1 MCIIAIKNKGI
12 NMPSAETLETM
23 FYNNPDGAGFMYA
36 IDNKVYIRKGY
47 MSFEEFNGAIDRLSS
62 KYDIASLPLVMHF
75 RIATSGNVDR
85 GTTHPFPVSSKRKIL
100 RRLKYTSD
108 LAVVH
113 NGIIPISAPKG
124 MSDTM
129 KYTAQKLTVY
139 KSIQKDFYKQKCYL
153 KHIKKEIQSKMVF
166 LDGTGYISMIG
177 DFITENDGM
186 IYSNK
191 SYLKREYFYDKM
203 LCCYSACMLCPVDG
217 YVKYRSGEMADSA
230 DDFYLINKY
239 GAVYRY
245 DFIYDIAVPIDAEAY
260 TYSGLPYVYDER
272 NAVYFD
278 VEG

>member
-12 NMPSAETLETM
+12 NMPSAETLQTM

-36 IDNKVYIRKGY
+36 IDKKVYIRKGY

-75 RIATSGNVDR
+75 RIATSGNVDK

-100 RRLKYTSD
+100 RRLKFTSD

-139 KSIQKDFYKQKCYL
+139 KSIQKDFYTQKCYL

-177 DFITENDGM
+177 DFITESDGM
-186 IYSNK
+186 IYSNR

-203 LCCYSACMLCPVDG
+203 LCCYSTCMLCPVDG

-239 GAVYRY
+239 GTVYRY

-260 TYSGLPYVYDER
+260 TYSGLPYIYDEN